1 MKALTFHGKRDVRV
15 DEVPDPS
22 IQDPTDAIVRI
33 TSTAIC
39 GSDLH
44 LYEVLGMFIDEG
56 DILGHEPIGIIEEVG
71 PTRCRCSSSST
82 RACRSAWA
90 RPMCGVGPTR
100 SCRCWKATM
109 TRSASTTSPPTKLP
123 LSEAPNAYEMFQKK
137 EDGGDQGRP

>member
-1 MKALTFHGKRDVRV
+1 VGTQDVRGKAPKGGELTMKALTFHGKRDVRV

-56 DILGHEPIGIIEEVG
+56 DILKP
-71 PTRCRCSSSST
+71 
-82 RACRSAWA
+82 
-90 RPMCGVGPTR
+90 
-100 SCRCWKATM
+100 
-109 TRSASTTSPPTKLP
+109 
-123 LSEAPNAYEMFQKK
+123 
-137 EDGGDQGRP
+137 